1 MFLLH
6 DALVT
11 RADAWWLVS
20 RLRVA
25 GRADETIVAAV
36 LERALTDRA
45 QGITL
50 TAAECDAVLD
60 VLYDAPEG
68 LVELRVALL
77 RDPRG

>member
-6 DALVT
+6 DARVA
-11 RADAWWLVS
+11 RSDAWWLVD
-20 RLRVA
+20 RLRSV
-25 GRADETIVAAV
+25 GRADGTIAAAV
-36 LERALTDRA
+36 IERALTDRA

-68 LVELRVALL
+68 LVELRGALL
-77 RDPRG
+77 RDHRG